1 MSTLCF
7 GFGCR
12 WCPLCLSF
20 WEYGLCWPY
29 KDVYSRPY
37 VLLSCVSF
45 CLSGM
50 SVLISTHFL
59 NGPNTAL
66 HEQGGEQWGWSFIK
80 AFFREEMQYPVDICS
95 LLSHIIYNQHHD
107 NCLQFKKAA
116 LLKFVSPKC
125 ACSFYK
131 LHVFGGHGGACTDWL
146 SLIPVGP
153 VANLTPPRS

>member
-37 VLLSCVSF
+37 VLLPCVSF

-50 SVLISTHFL
+50 SVLISTRLL

-66 HEQGGEQWGWSFIK
+66 LEQGGERWGWSFIK
-80 AFFREEMQYPVDICS
+80 AYFREEMQYPVDICS
-95 LLSHIIYNQHHD
+95 LLSHIIYNQHRD

-116 LLKFVSPKC
+116 T
-125 ACSFYK
+125 CSSLWARSVRVAFISYMS
-131 LHVFGGHGGACTDWL
+131 LEVMAGHVLTDWVWYL
-146 SLIPVGP
+146 WVL
-153 VANLTPPRS
+153 